1 MSIGNGILLFVM
13 IWFLIFMLALMIP
26 TRSQAES
33 GDVVPGTPASA
44 PAKVNL
50 ARRARFTT
58 VLALLVFGAIWAVVR
73 FDLIHVPTLKD
84 VPMAPPA
91 KSAGSGG

>member
-1 MSIGNGILLFVM
+1 MSIGNGLLLFVM

-33 GDVVPGTPASA
+33 GEVVPGTPASA
-44 PAKVNL
+44 PSKVNL

-58 VLALLVFGAIWAVVR
+58 VLALVVFGLIWAVVR
-73 FDLIHVPTLKD
+73 FDLIQAPTLND
-84 VPMAPPA
+84 VPMAP
-91 KSAGSGG
+91 SAGAAASGG

>member
-33 GDVVPGTPASA
+33 GEVVPGTPASA
-44 PAKVNL
+44 PSKVNL

-58 VLALLVFGAIWAVVR
+58 VLALVVFGLIWAVVR
-73 FDLIHVPTLKD
+73 FDLIQAPTLND
-84 VPMAPPA
+84 LPMAPA
-91 KSAGSGG
+91 GEAAGSGG